1 MKLYEN
7 LEQILPYLIS
17 IRKLDK
23 FLSID
28 VSFPEKWKLIKKFVD
43 KETVAEQKQISEGY
57 RTFSFFCELNDLS
70 MESQFDNIK
79 GLIQYNK
86 ENEAKELLLVQKK
99 NELDTFFS
107 KYPISDLYNLTFD
120 IKKDTTKINNEQ
132 ITETTELAEQ

>member
-1 MKLYEN
+1 
-7 LEQILPYLIS
+7 
-17 IRKLDK
+17 
-23 FLSID
+23 
-28 VSFPEKWKLIKKFVD
+28 
-43 KETVAEQKQISEGY
+43 
-57 RTFSFFCELNDLS
+57 